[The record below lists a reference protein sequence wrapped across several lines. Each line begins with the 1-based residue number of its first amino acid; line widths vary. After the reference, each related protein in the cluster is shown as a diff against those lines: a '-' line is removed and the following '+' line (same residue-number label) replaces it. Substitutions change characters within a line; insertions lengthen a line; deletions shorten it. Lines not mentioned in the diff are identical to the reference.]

1 MARSENKGRANT
13 ATQLAAEMAKLMR
26 QHARMTQEEV
36 GAHIGYTG
44 SAISALETGAQP
56 PTEKMLDGLEKAI
69 GGGIGIFTAAKKYL
83 MLDKYPT
90 HFRDYAGLERE
101 ALSVSSY
108 MTFVVD
114 GLYQTEDYARAIIG
128 GSYPPLPE
136 ARVDEL
142 VEARMARKSILDREP
157 TALLELILEESV
169 LRRPFGSRKIMRN
182 QLLYLA
188 ECAKRRNVT
197 IQVLPMDRGLS
208 GDYAGDRDKMK
219 LLETPEHRR
228 VVFVEIQ
235 GITNLI
241 SDPEE
246 VSERA
251 HRYARIRAQS
261 LSPIQSLDLIEQLA
275 GEQ

>member
-1 MARSENKGRANT
+1 MACQENKDRAST
-13 ATQLAAEMAKLMR
+13 ATQLTAEIAKLMR
-26 QHARMTQEEV
+26 QRAGMTQEEV

-44 SAISALETGAQP
+44 SAVSALERGTQP
-56 PTEKMLDGLEKAI
+56 ATERMLDGLEKAI

-90 HFRDYAGLERE
+90 HFRDYAGLERK

-128 GSYPPLPE
+128 SSYPPLPE
-136 ARVDEL
+136 ARVEEL
-142 VEARMARKSILDREP
+142 VEARMARKAIFDREP

-169 LRRPFGSRKIMRN
+169 LRRPFGSREIMRN
-182 QLLYLA
+182 QLIYLT

-219 LLETPEHRR
+219 LLETPEHRT
-228 VVFVEIQ
+228 VVFVETQ

-241 SDPEE
+241 SDPAE
-246 VSERA
+246 VTERA
-251 HRYARIRAQS
+251 HRYAKIRAQS
-261 LSPIQSLDLIEQLA
+261 LSPIESTDLIEQLA